1 MIGKLHEMKN
11 DEITSINNIIHLGL
25 IYRRKIDRQHHRN
38 WNFQLKSIYS
48 FLVKYILMRNNFSR
62 SCFGIDKGRT
72 CNKGR
77 HVPWFYLLFYHFMIK
92 KQKKTRLSGVRKSG
106 YFCRSEGSPLDR
118 NFLGMVPCFPI
129 LFSKVK
135 ISIIFKFCLICSF
148 QNL

>member
-25 IYRRKIDRQHHRN
+25 IYRRKIDRQHQCN

-48 FLVKYILMRNNFSR
+48 CLVKYILMRNNFSK

-92 KQKKTRLSGVRKSG
+92 KNKKLDFLASVSQDTSAEVKAHHLTEIFRNGSLFL
-106 YFCRSEGSPLDR
+106 YFV
-118 NFLGMVPCFPI
+118 F
-129 LFSKVK
+129 
-135 ISIIFKFCLICSF
+135 
-148 QNL
+148 

>member
-25 IYRRKIDRQHHRN
+25 IYRRKIDRQHQCN

-48 FLVKYILMRNNFSR
+48 CLVKYILMRNNFSK

-92 KQKKTRLSGVRKSG
+92 KKKKLDFLASVSQVLLQKWRLTTWPK
-106 YFCRSEGSPLDR
+106 
-118 NFLGMVPCFPI
+118 FLGMVPCFPI